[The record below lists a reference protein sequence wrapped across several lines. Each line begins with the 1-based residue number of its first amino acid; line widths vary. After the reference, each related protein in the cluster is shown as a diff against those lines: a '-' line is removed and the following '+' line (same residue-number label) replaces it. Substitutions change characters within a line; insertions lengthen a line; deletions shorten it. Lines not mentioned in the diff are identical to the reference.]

1 MYPEEPIIYSFH
13 PDHMPLTLISVPGTR
28 AHKHV
33 RPLPVPMF
41 ARAPPVR
48 ARVCTRIVSLC
59 TSMQFCRSRFSSKL
73 LNCSSLSFLPPH
85 SRSLNSV
92 TIFPLSESHN
102 RFSQFCHFARKPE
115 FLNSAQSGLSAM
127 FSNGNNQNRLVQM
140 GFPCWRQFFQ
150 SKTQMFGNKKY
161 HVIAVSLDLNP

>member
-48 ARVCTRIVSLC
+48 ASVCTRIVSLC
-59 TSMQFCRSRFSSKL
+59 TGMQFCRLRFNSKL
-73 LNCSSLSFLPPH
+73 LL
-85 SRSLNSV
+85 
-92 TIFPLSESHN
+92 
-102 RFSQFCHFARKPE
+102 
-115 FLNSAQSGLSAM
+115 
-127 FSNGNNQNRLVQM
+127 
-140 GFPCWRQFFQ
+140 
-150 SKTQMFGNKKY
+150 
-161 HVIAVSLDLNP
+161 